1 MMMMMMMMMMI
12 IMIIMMIMMMMMM
25 MTMMTKIP
33 SPKINAPMRGKSLIL
48 TRLIADTSS
57 LADNTADNIAASIQ
71 SNLKILRLLILK
83 HDAIN
88 FDAIVTNINCINVPK
103 IPNVKIKS
111 K

>member
-1 MMMMMMMMMMI
+1 
-12 IMIIMMIMMMMMM
+12 
-25 MTMMTKIP
+25 
-33 SPKINAPMRGKSLIL
+33 
-48 TRLIADTSS
+48 
-57 LADNTADNIAASIQ
+57 
-71 SNLKILRLLILK
+71 LILK